1 MDQKLCKSFKKP
13 SFRTSV
19 FILSLSWLAGIV
31 LGFGLSFIL
40 KAQSVPLMTVASD
53 CSISIA
59 GLCFIVL
66 TPFLISLISYK
77 LSKPWPIYF
86 LALVKGVYWGHSIP
100 VMLWSFGTAAWL
112 LHFLLSF
119 SNVITLVPMFCFW
132 LQSIRPGG
140 SISQKYVRLLLIIS
154 VCVGLIDYF
163 IISPSVLTL

>member
-19 FILSLSWLAGIV
+19 LFLFFSWITGIV

-40 KAQSVPLMTVASD
+40 KAQSIPLMLVVSD

-59 GLCFIVL
+59 GLCFIILV
-66 TPFLISLISYK
+66 PFLISLISYK
-77 LSKPWPIYF
+77 LSKRWLIYF
-86 LALVKGVYWGHSIP
+86 WAFVKGVCLGHSIP

-119 SNVITLVPMFCFW
+119 SNVITLVPIFFFW
-132 LQSIRPGG
+132 FQCIRPED
-140 SISQKYVRLLLIIS
+140 SLPQKFVRLILIIS
-154 VCVGLIDYF
+154 VCVGLIDF
-163 IISPSVLTL
+163 FLISPSVLTL